1 MLKDVMRNVAAFV
14 DGRNYAGQCSQVT
27 LPELNIQTEEMRAGG
42 MDAPIE
48 MDMGMEALRA
58 SLQFL
63 TVPTEVMKLLGK
75 RDIPLTLRGGLISH
89 DGTIKGA
96 TAELRG
102 KFVGQN
108 PGDWQAGS
116 QSNFTATFAAH
127 YYKLTVEGEE
137 VYEIDVERMVRRI
150 NGEDQLAELRDR
162 LGI

>member
-14 DGRNYAGQCSQVT
+14 DGRSYAGQCNQVT

-63 TVPTEVMKLLGK
+63 TVPAEVLKLFGK
-75 RDIPLTLRGGLISH
+75 RDVALTLRGALDSH
-89 DGTIKGA
+89 DGTVRGA

-102 KFVGQN
+102 RFVGQN
-108 PGDWQAGS
+108 PGDWAAGS
-116 QSNFTATFAAH
+116 QANFTATFAAN
-127 YYKLTVEGEE
+127 YYKLSIEGEE
-137 VYEIDVERMVRRI
+137 IYEIDIERMVRRI
-150 NGEDQLAELRDR
+150 NGEDQLATIRDK

>member
-58 SLQFL
+58 TLQFL
-63 TVPTEVMKLLGK
+63 TVPAEVMKLLGK
-75 RDIPLTLRGGLISH
+75 REIPLTLRGGLISH
-89 DGTIKGA
+89 DGTVKGA

-102 KFVGQN
+102 KFVGNN
-108 PGDWQAGS
+108 PGDWAAGA
-116 QSNFTATFAAH
+116 QGAFTAVFAAH
-127 YYKLTVEGEE
+127 YYKLTIEGEE
-137 VYEIDVERMVRRI
+137 IHEIDIERMVRVI
-150 NGEDQLAELRDR
+150 NGEDQLGELRDR